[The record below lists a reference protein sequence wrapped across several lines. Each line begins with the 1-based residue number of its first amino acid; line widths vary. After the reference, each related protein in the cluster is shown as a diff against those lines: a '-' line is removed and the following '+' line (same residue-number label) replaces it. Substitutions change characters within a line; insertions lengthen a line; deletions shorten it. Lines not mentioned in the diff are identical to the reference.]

1 MINKST
7 IETMQDGVFIINC
20 ARGGLINEQDL
31 ADAINTGKVAGAAI
45 DVFNEEP
52 CTDSPLHKCG
62 DKVVLTPHLGAS
74 THQAQLNVAIDV
86 SEQIRDVLSGG
97 VAKSAVNLPGLKP
110 DLVKHIKHYLGLAE
124 YMGSMLRQIST
135 GVIKEIEI
143 EALGR
148 LSDKNIEGLKLA
160 ILKGALSVNLDGITF
175 VNAPHVAKE
184 RGIKVT
190 ELKCEESG
198 AYIDKL
204 LIKMKTETETKIIAG
219 TVLQGNIPAIIQI
232 DNYPVNIRP
241 ENHSIITFHRDQPGI
256 VAQVS
261 QILWEGQIN
270 ISSMNLG
277 RTKDSAR
284 AVMVISVD
292 GAVDEES
299 LKKIESI
306 NGIDVAKYIRLKGK
320 I

>member
-1 MINKST
+1 
-7 IETMQDGVFIINC
+7 
-20 ARGGLINEQDL
+20 
-31 ADAINTGKVAGAAI
+31 
-45 DVFNEEP
+45 
-52 CTDSPLHKCG
+52 
-62 DKVVLTPHLGAS
+62 
-74 THQAQLNVAIDV
+74 
-86 SEQIRDVLSGG
+86 
-97 VAKSAVNLPGLKP
+97 
-110 DLVKHIKHYLGLAE
+110 
-124 YMGSMLRQIST
+124 MLRQIST

>member
-1 MINKST
+1 
-7 IETMQDGVFIINC
+7 
-20 ARGGLINEQDL
+20 
-31 ADAINTGKVAGAAI
+31 
-45 DVFNEEP
+45 
-52 CTDSPLHKCG
+52 
-62 DKVVLTPHLGAS
+62 
-74 THQAQLNVAIDV
+74 
-86 SEQIRDVLSGG
+86 
-97 VAKSAVNLPGLKP
+97 
-110 DLVKHIKHYLGLAE
+110 
-124 YMGSMLRQIST
+124 
-135 GVIKEIEI
+135 
-143 EALGR
+143 
-148 LSDKNIEGLKLA
+148 
-160 ILKGALSVNLDGITF
+160 
-175 VNAPHVAKE
+175 
-184 RGIKVT
+184 
-190 ELKCEESG
+190 
-198 AYIDKL
+198 
-204 LIKMKTETETKIIAG
+204 MKTENETKIIAG

-232 DNYPVNIRP
+232 DAYPVNIRP

-261 QILWEGQIN
+261 KILWEGQIN